1 VRLKSVSLIPFVV
14 LLSTVVA
21 CSAGSSE
28 AVDTTTSIATTT
40 TTTIA
45 PAVLAFPYFEE
56 IAKDSRVGHES
67 ASEMSTSVARE
78 YALYLNENVQ
88 AVTFARADGERIED
102 EPLKTARADDA
113 GRILLESTDNRI
125 TYSDFKFSGGKISD
139 FSVEGRLLSGNLR
152 SGIFIYNCFTYDDNC
167 ESDGSLDVQVL
178 HAYIGAKGDMVVT
191 YSVRIGSKYRSSVR
205 EDRASGGLPNHVLVD
220 SAGRE
225 ISASGA
231 IETFAKGETRVNVVS
246 FGPLRGGGTYTLDLR
261 FRAGGS
267 LREFEGIALGNFQG

>member
-1 VRLKSVSLIPFVV
+1 VRLKSTTLIPFVV

-28 AVDTTTSIATTT
+28 DVDTTTSIATTT
-40 TTTIA
+40 TTTLA

-56 IAKDSRVGHES
+56 IAKDSRVGYE
-67 ASEMSTSVARE
+67 AAAELSTSVARE
-78 YALYLNENVQ
+78 YALYQNEYVQ
-88 AVTFARADGERIED
+88 ALTFAIADGEKFED

-113 GRILLESTDNRI
+113 GRILLESTDDRI
-125 TYSDFKFSGGKISD
+125 TYSDFKFTGGKISD

-152 SGIFIYNCFTYDDNC
+152 SGIVIYNCLTYDGNC
-167 ESDGSLDVQVL
+167 ESDGSFDVQIL
-178 HAYIGAKGDMVVT
+178 HAYVSAKGDMLVT
-191 YSVRIGSKYRSSVR
+191 YSARIGSKYQRSVR

-220 SAGRE
+220 SAGQE

-246 FGPLRGGGTYTLDLR
+246 FGPLTGGGTYTLDLR
-261 FRAGGS
+261 FRSGGS
-267 LREFEGIALGNFQG
+267 LREFDGIVLGNFQG